1 MADVVSID
9 VVRVRAAARALQADA
24 DVLGEAAGAVAGCE
38 FGRIAGTADTAPER
52 AIREG
57 YLRLARAI
65 GAWATASD
73 VAGRALAATADA
85 YAGQDTAT
93 ADNIVFLGGR

>member
-9 VVRVRAAARALQADA
+9 VARVRATARALQADA
-24 DVLGEAAGAVAGCE
+24 ASLAEAGRAVTGGGLAPAVAG
-38 FGRIAGTADTAPER
+38 TAARER

-73 VAGRALAATADA
+73 TTGRALAATADA
-85 YAGQDTAT
+85 YDDQDAVTAG
-93 ADNIVFLGGR
+93 NVVVLGGR

>member
-9 VVRVRAAARALQADA
+9 VARVRAAARALQADA
-24 DVLGEAAGAVAGCE
+24 VPLGEAARTVTGCGFAPAVADSAA
-38 FGRIAGTADTAPER
+38 RER

-65 GAWATASD
+65 GAWALASD
-73 VAGRALAATADA
+73 VTGRALAATADA
-85 YAGQDTAT
+85 YDRQDAVTAG
-93 ADNIVFLGGR
+93 NVVVLGGR

>member
-9 VVRVRAAARALQADA
+9 GARVRAAARALQADA
-24 DVLGEAAGAVAGCE
+24 GPLWEAARAVSGC
-38 FGRIAGTADTAPER
+38 GSGSVVAGTAARER

-65 GAWATASD
+65 GAWAIASD
-73 VAGRALAATADA
+73 VTGRVLAATADA
-85 YAGQDTAT
+85 YDRQDALTAG
-93 ADNIVFLGGR
+93 NVVVLGGR

>member
-9 VVRVRAAARALQADA
+9 VARVRAAARALQA
-24 DVLGEAAGAVAGCE
+24 EAVPLEESAHAVSARA
-38 FGRIAGTADTAPER
+38 FGPVGAGTAARER

-65 GAWATASD
+65 GAWAVASD
-73 VAGRALAATADA
+73 ATGRALAATADA
-85 YAGQDTAT
+85 YARQDAVTAG
-93 ADNIVFLGGR
+93 NVVVLGGP